1 MKRAL
6 LVIMA
11 FTVSGCGVNS
21 TYYPV
26 TSIKRKPKSKAD
38 DVEVLSVE
46 PSRSHVM
53 LGQFALGGRATQ
65 NHQKLINKARKE
77 AAKLGA
83 DFIWIFKT
91 GVEYRNYIA
100 PGVGSFS
107 GQGYGHGTWTASGSY
122 IGPHGGTV
130 ALPTLNAMA
139 GIYTDSKPAKG
150 NTDSGVTIAY
160 LDEKTEASG
169 LRIGDQIIGVDGIEY
184 SKDRQKM
191 AKRIFDF
198 KAEPRVEYTVLR
210 EGKKLKFRVE
220 QGDYVADTRKASEQG
235 DANAQ
240 CHLGMMYLEGN
251 GVPQDYV
258 ESIKWFRKGAEQG
271 NAQAQGNLGAMY
283 AQGKGVPKDFVI
295 AHMWYNLAAVNLPLD
310 ERQDAVKA
318 RAALEQLMTKEQIV
332 QAQRLAREWQPKKEQ

>member
-1 MKRAL
+1 M
-6 LVIMA
+6 
-11 FTVSGCGVNS
+11 
-21 TYYPV
+21 
-26 TSIKRKPKSKAD
+26 
-38 DVEVLSVE
+38 
-46 PSRSHVM
+46 
-53 LGQFALGGRATQ
+53 
-65 NHQKLINKARKE
+65 
-77 AAKLGA
+77 
-83 DFIWIFKT
+83 
-91 GVEYRNYIA
+91 
-100 PGVGSFS
+100 
-107 GQGYGHGTWTASGSY
+107 
-122 IGPHGGTV
+122 
-130 ALPTLNAMA
+130 PTLNAMA